1 MRLQTDQEFQQKKV
15 KKLNLKFNV
24 KIISSRIRGEKALA
38 AEQKIREFKKL
49 LFKKK
54 ISFKVLQVKDLIQ
67 KK

>member
-15 KKLNLKFNV
+15 KKLNSKFNV

-49 LFKKK
+49 LFKKN
-54 ISFKVLQVKDLIQ
+54 ISLKFFK
-67 KK
+67 

>member
-15 KKLNLKFNV
+15 KKLNSKFNV

-49 LFKKK
+49 VFKKN

>member
-15 KKLNLKFNV
+15 KKLNSKFNV

-49 LFKKK
+49 LFKKN
-54 ISFKVLQVKDLIQ
+54 ISVKVLQVKDLIQ

>member
-15 KKLNLKFNV
+15 KKLNSKFNV

-49 LFKKK
+49 LFKKN